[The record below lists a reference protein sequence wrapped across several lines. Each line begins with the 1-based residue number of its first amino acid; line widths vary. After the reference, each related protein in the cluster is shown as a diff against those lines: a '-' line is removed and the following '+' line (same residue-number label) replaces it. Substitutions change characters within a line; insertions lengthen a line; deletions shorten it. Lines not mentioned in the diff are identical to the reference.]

1 MIWYPAF
8 ATFHVWKNKFSG
20 IFIIGSKFGRLLM
33 RANPGIGLPGTV
45 RIFPLSDPISAMI
58 RSVCAPFHY
67 STFINVGLNMI
78 GFSGDPICIGEFVFI
93 IKTKKLFNIFIYW
106 QCFNLK

>member
-8 ATFHVWKNKFSG
+8 ATFYVWENKFSG
-20 IFIIGSKFGRLLM
+20 IFIIRPEFGRLLM

-45 RIFPLSDPISAMI
+45 SIFPLSDPISAMI

-67 STFINVGLNMI
+67 SAFIYVGLNMI
-78 GFSGDPICIGEFVFI
+78 GFTVNPICIGEFIFI
-93 IKTKKLFNIFIYW
+93 IKTKKHFNILFFW
-106 QCFNLK
+106 KCFNLK